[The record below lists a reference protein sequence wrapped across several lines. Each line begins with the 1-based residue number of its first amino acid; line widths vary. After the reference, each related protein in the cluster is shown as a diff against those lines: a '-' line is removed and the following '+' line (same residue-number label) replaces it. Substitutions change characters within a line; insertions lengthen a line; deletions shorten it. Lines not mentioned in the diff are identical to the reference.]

1 MDRNEN
7 RDNQKR
13 ERAGQNQRDRAGQND
28 HSREHGQ
35 NGRD

>member
-7 RDNQKR
+7 RDNQK
-13 ERAGQNQRDRAGQND
+13 RDRAGQND